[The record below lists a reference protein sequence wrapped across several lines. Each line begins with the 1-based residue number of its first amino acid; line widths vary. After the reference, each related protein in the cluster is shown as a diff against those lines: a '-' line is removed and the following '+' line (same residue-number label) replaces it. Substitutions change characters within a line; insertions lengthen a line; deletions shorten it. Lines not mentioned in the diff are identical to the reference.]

1 MKIDKKLIIFFI
13 IVVVACIIIV
23 LGVLVEQNE
32 SSYSY
37 SGSGKTSISEKD
49 EKVYNDYG
57 YERKSDGNWY
67 YVGGSPD

>member
-13 IVVVACIIIV
+13 IVVVACMIIV
-23 LGVLVEQNE
+23 LVVQNE

>member
-1 MKIDKKLIIFFI
+1 MKIDKKMTIFFI
-13 IVVVACIIIV
+13 IVVLVCIIIV
-23 LGVLVEQNE
+23 IVVQNE

-37 SGSGKTSISEKD
+37 SGSGKSRTSISQKD

-57 YERKSDGNWY
+57 YERKSDGKWY